1 MKTTYTNKMVA
12 IEETKIVEPVKKKQ
26 KFFFPTHNIT
36 IEASSYDCAMRK
48 LEDLGFVEV
57 KEQTPCEEITKWR

>member
-1 MKTTYTNKMVA
+1 MKQTYQTKV
-12 IEETKIVEPVKKKQ
+12 IESVDTKVVEQVKKKQ

-48 LEDLGFVEV
+48 LEDMGFVEK
-57 KEQTPCEEITKWR
+57 KEQTPCEEITNNR

>member
-12 IEETKIVEPVKKKQ
+12 IEETKIVEVVKKKQ

-48 LEDLGFVEV
+48 LEDLGFVEK
-57 KEQTPCEEITKWR
+57 KEQTPCEEITK